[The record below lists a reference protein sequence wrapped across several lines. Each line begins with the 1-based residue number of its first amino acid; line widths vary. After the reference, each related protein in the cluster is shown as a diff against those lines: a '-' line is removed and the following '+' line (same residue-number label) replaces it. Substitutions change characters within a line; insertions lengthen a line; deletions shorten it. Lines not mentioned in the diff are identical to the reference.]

1 MLKRGGAMKPTAH
14 QCPYCELRFALY
26 HEVQD
31 HILRDHPDKA
41 RVAETAQI
49 VELPP

>member
-1 MLKRGGAMKPTAH
+1 MDPTPH
-14 QCPYCELRFALY
+14 QCPYCELRFATH

-31 HILRDHPDKA
+31 HIVHDHPGKA
-41 RVAETAQI
+41 KVAQTADI